1 MEEIAIQINGEIMLN
16 VDVSVKNIMY
26 GKNIMFGILV
36 RVIVKMENV
45 QQVLSMFQ
53 RLCVNYRVI
62 RERNKF

>member
-26 GKNIMFGILV
+26 GKNIMFGILL
-36 RVIVKMENV
+36 RVLVKMENV